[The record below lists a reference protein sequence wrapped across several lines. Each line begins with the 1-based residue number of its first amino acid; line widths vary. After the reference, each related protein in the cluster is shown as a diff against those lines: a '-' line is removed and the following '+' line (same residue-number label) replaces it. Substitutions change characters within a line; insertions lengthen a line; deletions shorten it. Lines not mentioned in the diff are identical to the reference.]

1 MAVKIQDD
9 RQKYQ
14 KYSLFASEYIYI
26 AKHLVVESK
35 AYIMYKGLYLYFL
48 LALSTFAFRQ

>member
-1 MAVKIQDD
+1 METKMAVKIQDD
-9 RQKYQ
+9 HQKYQ

-35 AYIMYKGLYLYFL
+35 AYIMYQGL
-48 LALSTFAFRQ
+48 